1 MKILITGATGFVGK
15 TLVPYLHKGK
25 CHKLALLVRNTDKAE
40 RMFAGLSDIEI
51 ISTADEWNKEIEIFK
66 PEAVLHLATCFSG
79 KSDFE
84 SVENIIKTNLLFST
98 QLLES
103 ITHTECRYF
112 VNIGTFSEFQNGA
125 GIFRANNLYSAS
137 KTALRPIIQFYQ
149 SISRFKWINVVVYTP
164 YGRYNTQKKIIDYLI
179 DAAGSETPI
188 AFSEGKQILDFIH
201 VDDMAS
207 FFSTLLDKVSTLP
220 EDFYEFHLGTGIGRS
235 LKDVAQII
243 EKVYGRA
250 VNADWGKLPYR
261 ANDIMH
267 AVAPISNNLTLLG
280 WKSEISIEEGI
291 AILKEDMLNNLTQ
304 GGGK

>member
-15 TLVPYLHKGK
+15 TLVPYLHKGNR
-25 CHKLALLVRNTDKAE
+25 HKLALLVRNTDKAE
-40 RMFAGLSDIEI
+40 RMFTGMSDIEI
-51 ISTADEWNKEIEIFK
+51 ISTADEWNKRIESFN
-66 PEAVLHLATCFSG
+66 PEAVLHLATYFSG

-84 SVENIIKTNLLFST
+84 TAKDIIKTNLLFST

-112 VNIGTFSEFQNGA
+112 VNAGTFSEFQNGA
-125 GIFRANNLYSAS
+125 GIYHPNNLYSAS

-149 SISRFKWINVVVYTP
+149 SVARFKWINVVVYTP
-164 YGRYNTQKKIIDYLI
+164 YGRYNTRKKIIDYLI
-179 DAAGSETPI
+179 DAVGSETPI
-188 AFSEGKQILDFIH
+188 AFSEGNQILDFIH

-207 FFSTLLDKVSTLP
+207 FFSKLFDKISALSK
-220 EDFYEFHLGTGIGRS
+220 DFYEFHLGTGIGHS

-243 EKVYGRA
+243 EKVYGCA
-250 VNADWGKLPYR
+250 INADWGKLPYR

-267 AVAPISNNLTLLG
+267 AVAPISNNLTLLD
-280 WKSEISIEEGI
+280 WKSKISIEDGI
-291 AILKEDMLNNLTQ
+291 AILKEDMLMNVK